1 MTCFTYE
8 GIDAIKD
15 ALHAGEDKGTA
26 DATIK
31 IKLIAPPM
39 YVMTTMTIDK
49 EAGLE
54 NMNAAIEAVGVAIKA
69 KGYVTIFAFSSCFFL
84 KLI

>member
-1 MTCFTYE
+1 
-8 GIDAIKD
+8 
-15 ALHAGEDKGTA
+15 
-26 DATIK
+26 
-31 IKLIAPPM
+31 M

-84 KLI
+84 NLFK